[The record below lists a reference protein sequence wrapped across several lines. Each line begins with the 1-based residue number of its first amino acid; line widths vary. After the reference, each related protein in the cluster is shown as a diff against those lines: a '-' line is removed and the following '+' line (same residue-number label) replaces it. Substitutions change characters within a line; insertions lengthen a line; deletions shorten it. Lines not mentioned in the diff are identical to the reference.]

1 MREAPIENFQNFRSE
16 EIKEVTADNQV
27 ETSIADESDERTDA
41 RFEGKFCVFVGDHLP
56 DECPDHRACD
66 DAYWSKE
73 ESGYKPKRT
82 PPDTP
87 FGASEFFGEPD
98 RQKIICH
105 KSCRCEQDKHE
116 QLSAGKLHLV
126 CEVNQNQSHK
136 GDRNAW

>member
-1 MREAPIENFQNFRSE
+1 MREAPIEIFQNFRSE

-56 DECPDHRACD
+56 DECPDHRTCD
-66 DAYWSKE
+66 DAYRAKE
-73 ESGYKPKRT
+73 ESDDKTERAS
-82 PPDTP
+82 PDTP

-105 KSCRCEQDKHE
+105 ESCHGEQDEHA

-136 GDRNAW
+136 GDRNAR